1 LSLLPKRKD
10 NRTYLG
16 IAKTAVHAVGG
27 WFTDQ
32 TGTES
37 IDPFNPH
44 ETKTTDYRYQEEPA
58 FYDDRSVEYDENAWY
73 AFLVDWLTTLL
84 FDGLQFDGPGAPA
97 VRKFFE
103 ETCPDAH
110 DEIKKMGLN
119 VVREG
124 TGGLRKVWN
133 GNGELRQISAI
144 NGRLIQL
151 KEITDQV
158 HISTNSYSKDP
169 PFAETGNIGTID
181 TNIEPTPGEKPGKD
195 AIKKRWLRVRIRN
208 DPSNWF
214 EDMLE
219 YPRLEPDDYRN
230 RQILLCR
237 IRRDARSPYG
247 IGYGKAC
254 FHDIKA
260 MKSINRNVIAAIQ
273 KLSATLL
280 IFKADLSS
288 YSGDD
293 KRVKLLEAT
302 SNFDDMD
309 SATTGVL
316 GIDAKNTITYPE
328 GSNTDR
334 LLPVMEH
341 LEPVISSILMN
352 FLFAIGLIEQTGAN
366 KAIIA
371 KQTIHAAKQLRSAQ
385 RAAGRILQ
393 TQLFPDITPLKC
405 TVKYD
410 NDLDPEFWMALWESS
425 AISRERVVEEFG
437 IIDEGETFA
446 NDLQIKLAEKTAKA
460 RPAPTSAS
468 TNKSTSNDDNS
479 DRTVRTGGKADT
491 SATKGR

>member
-1 LSLLPKRKD
+1 MKFPTRKD

-16 IAKTAVHAVGG
+16 VAKSTIHAIGG

-37 IDPFNPH
+37 VDPFNPH
-44 ETKTTDYRYQEEPA
+44 ETRTTDYRYLEEPA
-58 FYDDRSVEYDENAWY
+58 FYNDRSVEYDENAWY
-73 AFLVDWLTTLL
+73 AFLIDWLTTLL

-119 VVREG
+119 VIREG

-133 GNGELRQISAI
+133 GNGDLRQISAI

-151 KEITDQV
+151 KEITDQL
-158 HISTNSYSKDP
+158 HLSTDPYSSDP
-169 PFAETGNIGTID
+169 PFAGTGNIGTID
-181 TNIEPTPGEKPGKD
+181 TSIEPTPGEKVNTDGI
-195 AIKKRWLRVRIRN
+195 AKRWLRVRIRN

-219 YPRLEPDDYRN
+219 YPRLVPEDYRSK
-230 RQILLCR
+230 QILLCR
-237 IRRDARSPYG
+237 VRRDARSPYG
-247 IGYGKAC
+247 VAFGKAC

-260 MKSINRNVIAAIQ
+260 MKGVNRNVIAAIQ
-273 KLSATLL
+273 RLSATLL
-280 IFKADLSS
+280 ILKADLSE
-288 YSGDD
+288 YSGTA
-293 KRVKLLEAT
+293 KRDALLEAT
-302 SNFDDMD
+302 ANFDDMD

-334 LLPVMEH
+334 LLPVMPH

-371 KQTIHAAKQLRSAQ
+371 KQVIYADKQLRSAQ
-385 RAAGRILQ
+385 RIVGRILQ
-393 TQLFPDITPLKC
+393 TQLFPDITSLKC

-425 AISRERVVEEFG
+425 AVSRERVAEEFG
-437 IIDEGETFA
+437 IIDEGETYA

-460 RPAPTSAS
+460 TPLPTSGTS

-479 DRTVRTGGKADT
+479 DRKVRTGGKADT
-491 SATKGR
+491 SVSKGR